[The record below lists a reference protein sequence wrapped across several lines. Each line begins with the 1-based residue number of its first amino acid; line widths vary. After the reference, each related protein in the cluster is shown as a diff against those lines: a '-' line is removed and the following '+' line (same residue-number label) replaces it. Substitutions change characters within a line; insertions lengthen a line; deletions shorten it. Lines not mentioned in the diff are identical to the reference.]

1 MATAKDIL
9 LTENEYDFTGGD
21 FNIGDSDTQHTQ
33 DIIFESVGA
42 YKQYPL
48 VGVGIV
54 SYLNSSG
61 AQLVLSREMQI
72 QLETDGYLVNEI
84 FFATNDVS
92 EFTVDAVRN

>member
-1 MATAKDIL
+1 MATVKDIL
-9 LTENEYDFTGGD
+9 LIENEYDFSNGD
-21 FNIGDSDTQHTQ
+21 FNIGESDTQHIQ
-33 DIIFESVGA
+33 DIVFETTGA

-61 AQLVLSREMQI
+61 AQLLLSREMQI

-84 FFATNDVS
+84 AFDGNNVS
-92 EFTVDAVRN
+92 NFTVDAIRN